1 MRPLL
6 TGEKLSACEICA
18 KTFSSENNLK
28 MHMKSHAGWRPCF
41 WRKCW
46 QMQMMCKSFLM
57 SEEFE
62 GPCCHYLLKKGLLHV
77 NYVLKRFLVER
88 PYFWRKCWH
97 MQMLCKSFLMS
108 EEFEGPRGHYFL
120 EKGFLNVKYVL
131 KSFLVDTTW
140 RCTWK
145 PTLSESL
152 PNADIEEI
160 VTNISSKPQ
169 SWRHISFS
177 TAERRVKSVT
187 PHKRNAHGHVNNVLR

>member
-1 MRPLL
+1 MANVVRRVWRSICSLHTEERP
-6 TGEKLSACEICA
+6 SACELCA
-18 KTFSSENNLK
+18 KTFSSGNNLK
-28 MHMKSHAGWRPCF
+28 MHMKAHAGWRP
-41 WRKCW
+41 
-46 QMQMMCKSFLM
+46 
-57 SEEFE
+57 
-62 GPCCHYLLKKGLLHV
+62 
-77 NYVLKRFLVER
+77 
-88 PYFWRKCWH
+88 YFWRRCWH

-108 EEFEGPRGHYFL
+108 EEFEVPRGHYFL
-120 EKGFLNVKYVL
+120 EKGFLNVKSVL
-131 KSFLVDTTW
+131 NCFLVDTTW

-177 TAERRVKSVT
+177 AAERRVKSVT